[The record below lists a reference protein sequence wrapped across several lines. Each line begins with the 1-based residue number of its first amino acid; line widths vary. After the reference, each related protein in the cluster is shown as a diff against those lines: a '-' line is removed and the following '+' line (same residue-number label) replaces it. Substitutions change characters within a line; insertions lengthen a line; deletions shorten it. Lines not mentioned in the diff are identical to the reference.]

1 MLQLPVLDSLQ
12 RRLQPLFLL
21 GNQIHSK
28 APGRHSGP
36 AAATMQTA
44 AGVTHALQVVT
55 TVDDLWRSEL
65 EQLRPHAEQL
75 LRAELPARMLA
86 LQQNPVALF
95 IEHLVPNFVR
105 RDFAEELAT
114 TLPAAP
120 AAVEVDWGEA
130 IAAAIRDLP
139 RPQLPAPSAWFAGRV
154 WDLAP
159 DLTTNAGYWR
169 VNWLGQTYRL
179 PGGYRQ
185 FGTIAEMWRQSVN
198 QHLVRTATALAA
210 RHPPRQTSDEV
221 QAAANELQA
230 RGFLERGDLILIPGR
245 PARLGYI
252 IPDHTN
258 LTLGR
263 YIRRNLAIT
272 AAFDF
277 PLVPYPSTGDLQVM
291 ERTGSGWTRLHLPNG
306 LCLGA
311 AVASQRHDSP
321 ALALAAYLRWAAF
334 RIATNQ
340 SFHANDLTP
349 PSSDDP
355 YS

>member
-1 MLQLPVLDSLQ
+1 MLQLSVLDSLQ

-21 GNQIHSK
+21 GTDLYCK
-28 APGRHSGP
+28 TPGKHPGP

-44 AGVTHALQVVT
+44 AGVTHALHVVT
-55 TVDDLWRSEL
+55 TVDELWRSEF

-75 LRAELPARMLA
+75 LRAELPARMQA

-95 IEHLVPNFVR
+95 IEHLVPNFLH

-114 TLPAAP
+114 TLPAAR
-120 AAVEVDWGEA
+120 AAEAVDWGEA
-130 IAAAIRDLP
+130 IAVAARDLP

-169 VNWLGQTYRL
+169 VHWLGQAYRL
-179 PGGYRQ
+179 PGPYRQ
-185 FGTIAEMWRQSVN
+185 FGTITESWRQSVN

-210 RHPPRQTSDEV
+210 RHPPRQFSDEV
-221 QAAANELQA
+221 QAAASELQS
-230 RGFLERGDLILIPGR
+230 RGFLERGDLVLIPGR
-245 PARLGYI
+245 PARLGYL
-252 IPDHTN
+252 IPDHMN

-277 PLVPYPSTGDLQVM
+277 PLVPYPSTGDLQVL
-291 ERTGSGWTRLHLPNG
+291 ERTSSGWTRLHLPHG

-321 ALALAAYLRWAAF
+321 ALALAAYLRWAGIRLAM
-334 RIATNQ
+334 NQ

-349 PSSDDP
+349 PSSDDS